1 MPLESRPRLSP
12 PRLTPWLTTWLP
24 PGLTPWLA
32 AWLTIWLAAACAG
45 RTPAP
50 RGAQR
55 TAAASPA
62 AVALELV
69 ESAPIE
75 SPLGA
80 PDLRDAYEVWP
91 ELIARARRSIDLAE
105 FYASNAPG
113 SRLEPIVV
121 ALEQAMRRGV
131 RVRFLADAGFAK
143 TYPDTLE
150 RLERAGAELRRLE
163 GRLLGGGVL
172 HAKYFLVDG
181 EEVYLGSQN
190 FDWRSLTH
198 IQELGVRV
206 RHPAVAMALAAIF
219 ETDWKLAGGVTPT
232 DSTGPTGEVKV
243 SPSVLVGGI
252 AVTPVA
258 SPSGRL
264 PDPGLWDLPRLVA
277 MLDGAQRTV
286 RVQLLTYRVTGRD
299 GERFEE
305 LDQALR
311 RAATR
316 GVRVQLLVS
325 DWAKRKSSLE
335 ALQALVRVPG
345 VEVRFLVV
353 PPWSGGVVP
362 FARVAHAKYL
372 VVDGEHAWVGTSN
385 WERDYFFRSRNV
397 GVLLDSAALGARLD
411 RFFLAGWSSAL
422 AEPVDPDRAYTP
434 PRIGE

>member
-1 MPLESRPRLSP
+1 MHIEKRPS
-12 PRLTPWLTTWLP
+12 
-24 PGLTPWLA
+24 
-32 AWLTIWLAAACAG
+32 LTIVCLAVCLAAACAA

-50 RGAQR
+50 RNAQPL
-55 TAAASPA
+55 AAVSPA
-62 AVALELV
+62 SAGLELV

-75 SPLGA
+75 TPLGT

-121 ALEQAMRRGV
+121 ALEQAVRRGV

-143 TYPDTLE
+143 TYPETLE
-150 RLERAGAELRRLE
+150 RLERAGAELRRLD
-163 GRLLGGGVL
+163 GRALGGGVL

-190 FDWRSLTH
+190 FDWRSLAH

-206 RHPAVAMALAAIF
+206 RHPAVALALAAIF
-219 ETDWKLAGGVTPT
+219 EADWMLAGGTAPAGAPAEIKA
-232 DSTGPTGEVKV
+232 GPA
-243 SPSVLVGGI
+243 LVGEI

-264 PDPGLWDLPRLVA
+264 PDPALWDLPRLVA
-277 MLDGAQRTV
+277 LLDGARRTV

-311 RAATR
+311 RAAAR

-325 DWAKRKSSLE
+325 DWAKRKGSLE
-335 ALQALVRVPG
+335 ALQSLVRVPG
-345 VEVRFLVV
+345 IEVRFLVV

-362 FARVAHAKYL
+362 YARVAHAKYL

-397 GVLLDSAALGARLD
+397 GVILDSARLGARLD
-411 RFFLAGWSSAL
+411 RFFLEGWSSAL

-434 PRIGE
+434 PRVGE